1 MTQPATLPAHIAFI
15 MDGNGRWAKCR
26 GLSRLEGHR
35 AGLEAARRIIHY
47 LGESGIKFV
56 TLYAFSTENWSRPE
70 EEVKGLFRILA
81 DSLKKGALADLHQNN
96 VRIRHL
102 GRQEGLPA
110 DVKKAITE
118 ATKLTQDNTG
128 PVLSLA
134 LNYGGRQ
141 EIVDAVR
148 HVITEAIPA
157 CDITEKTFNDYLYTA
172 GLPDVD
178 LVVRTSGEMRLSN
191 FLLWQSAYAEYYF
204 TPVLW
209 PDFDRTEM
217 DKALDAFSQR
227 QRRFGGL

>member
-1 MTQPATLPAHIAFI
+1 MMQPTTVPDHIAFI
-15 MDGNGRWAKCR
+15 MDGNGRWAKSR

-35 AGLEAARRIIHY
+35 AGLEAARRIIRY
-47 LGESGIKFV
+47 LGESGIKYV

-81 DSLKKGALADLHQNN
+81 DSIKKGALDDLHKNN
-96 VRIRHL
+96 VRIQHL

-110 DVKKAITE
+110 DVKKAILE
-118 ATKLTQDNTG
+118 ATQLTHDNTG

-148 HVITEAIPA
+148 RVIKDGIPA
-157 CDITEKTFNDYLYTA
+157 QDVTEQTFNNFLYTA

-178 LVVRTSGEMRLSN
+178 LIVRTSGEMRLSN

-209 PDFDRTEM
+209 PDFDNHEM
-217 DKALDAFSQR
+217 DKALNAYSQR